1 MILKVFC
8 TCRKAVAFSRLLM
21 CVQLYCIYFNPLAV
35 PVSMSQVMKLP
46 VINIASIVEINFTG
60 SVKEMCI
67 YQLLKILPVRIK
79 ADSTNHDNA

>member
-1 MILKVFC
+1 
-8 TCRKAVAFSRLLM
+8 M

-60 SVKEMCI
+60 SVRDV
-67 YQLLKILPVRIK
+67 YLPASEDFTCK
-79 ADSTNHDNA
+79 NKGWFYKPW